1 MATLNN
7 FVMSYVLMQN
17 TNVKSPVKDRWF
29 AKVNRTGNITTRGLA
44 EYLITLGV
52 ALDRSD
58 VEKVLIKLA
67 QAVPGIVAQG
77 YGVKIPGLGIFYP
90 TIANKK
96 GGADS
101 VDDFSVT
108 KNIDGVRFR
117 FRPDST
123 DLDNSAARSAS
134 ATATTRSLPAS
145 VLRLSRWLPPTRSLK
160 EPHPR
165 TPLQGARG
173 VI

>member
-52 ALDRSD
+52 AL
-58 VEKVLIKLA
+58 LA

-123 DLDNSAARSAS
+123 DLDNLTTKAFGRKVSFGNGYYKESAGKRAPLIPLA
-134 ATATTRSLPAS
+134 AANQ
-145 VLRLSRWLPPTRSLK
+145 
-160 EPHPR
+160 EP
-165 TPLQGARG
+165 
-173 VI
+173 

>member
-117 FRPDST
+117 FRFGRKVSFG
-123 DLDNSAARSAS
+123 NGYYKESAGKRAPLIPLA
-134 ATATTRSLPAS
+134 AANQ
-145 VLRLSRWLPPTRSLK
+145 
-160 EPHPR
+160 EP
-165 TPLQGARG
+165 
-173 VI
+173 